1 MDDRLGEMLDTSPE
15 SRTRYFDLLARL
27 TPVERAR
34 KVVSLGRMA
43 RALSRA
49 GIRRNQP
56 DASPGAVDLELI
68 ARLYGPAVARR
79 LAPFVHA
86 ARG

>member
-1 MDDRLGEMLDTSPE
+1 MDDRFGEMLDTSPE
-15 SRTRYFDLLARL
+15 ARTTYFDLIARL

-34 KVVSLGRMA
+34 KVVSLGRTA

-56 DASPGAVDLELI
+56 DATPDAVELELI
-68 ARLYGPAVARR
+68 ARLYGPGVARR

-86 ARG
+86 ARE